1 MGIDGGRGRDLS
13 EFLTYAEA
21 AELLDK
27 NPVATRTFLNK
38 HHVPRY
44 VRREDVMLAKAAAG
58 QGRRQDR
65 RVDGGE
71 HFWDRGTREEDISG
85 EPLIWCARKGCGVGV
100 VLHDDETVTYRRRLV

>member
-1 MGIDGGRGRDLS
+1 LS

-27 NPVATRTFLNK
+27 DVKAINQFLNR

-58 QGRRQDR
+58 RGAAARTPAVTKSGPNRTGGDHPI
-65 RVDGGE
+65 RVRLTRVLSQTQNRSRLRGGAAYLCP
-71 HFWDRGTREEDISG
+71 GGATQ
-85 EPLIWCARKGCGVGV
+85 P
-100 VLHDDETVTYRRRLV
+100 

>member
-58 QGRRQDR
+58 
-65 RVDGGE
+65 
-71 HFWDRGTREEDISG
+71 
-85 EPLIWCARKGCGVGV
+85 
-100 VLHDDETVTYRRRLV
+100 